1 MKIAIISDIHANI
14 DALEAMLKRLEAVSI
29 DKLVCLGDIVG
40 YGASPEECVTVIR
53 ERCDLCVLGNHDAAL
68 AQTIQLQYF
77 NAYARS
83 AIEWSRKV
91 MSDENMDYLRSLP
104 MSIIIEDVLLVHAT
118 PKDPAAWNYVHT
130 ADDAVPNFDAMSPS
144 TVCFVG
150 HSHIPVRFDN
160 EDKSRMIINVGS
172 IGQPRDRDPRAS
184 CGLYDTETRDFQWIR
199 EPYDTQK
206 AAQRIREAKLPEFL
220 ASRLFI
226 GM

>member
-1 MKIAIISDIHANI
+1 
-14 DALEAMLKRLEAVSI
+14 
-29 DKLVCLGDIVG
+29 
-40 YGASPEECVTVIR
+40 
-53 ERCDLCVLGNHDAAL
+53 
-68 AQTIQLQYF
+68 
-77 NAYARS
+77 
-83 AIEWSRKV
+83 
-91 MSDENMDYLRSLP
+91 
-104 MSIIIEDVLLVHAT
+104 
-118 PKDPAAWNYVHT
+118 
-130 ADDAVPNFDAMSPS
+130 MSPS

>member
-118 PKDPAAWNYVHT
+118 PKDPAACIRRMT
-130 ADDAVPNFDAMSPS
+130 RCRIS
-144 TVCFVG
+144 T
-150 HSHIPVRFDN
+150 
-160 EDKSRMIINVGS
+160 
-172 IGQPRDRDPRAS
+172 
-184 CGLYDTETRDFQWIR
+184 L
-199 EPYDTQK
+199 
-206 AAQRIREAKLPEFL
+206 
-220 ASRLFI
+220 
-226 GM
+226 